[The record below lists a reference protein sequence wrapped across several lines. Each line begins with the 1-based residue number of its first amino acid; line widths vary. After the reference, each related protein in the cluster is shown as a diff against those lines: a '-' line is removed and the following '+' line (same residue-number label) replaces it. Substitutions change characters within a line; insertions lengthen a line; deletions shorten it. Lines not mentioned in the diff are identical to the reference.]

1 MDPNFS
7 GALLVLVVP
16 VCGFFVALLAIDAW
30 GDLDLLAEVD
40 SEGERM
46 IRVLCGSWFDKVGAP
61 KGLGGFL
68 RSVGV
73 WRDEDRLSIEE
84 KRELVRELS
93 KWPESAPEKL
103 QTWSRRDILEILCA
117 EIGKE
122 RKYTSLTKQK
132 MIEYLFRVVSD
143 KKSGEHTK
151 DRDSAQDLC
160 THSPQTPAKRQ
171 RKNDHPSR
179 LPIATDNLQS
189 GDVEEAS
196 DNIRYCKNSACRAT
210 LNIEDAFCKRCS
222 CCICHKYDDNKDP
235 SLWLFCG
242 SENLSQGD
250 SCGLSSHLECVL
262 KHEKGGIMKSGQ
274 CTRLDGGYYCIYCGK
289 VNDLLG
295 CWKKQLMIAKDA
307 RRVDVLCYRI
317 SLSHKLLNLTEKYGS
332 LHEIVETAQ
341 KKLEAEVGSID
352 DLPNMARGIVNRL
365 SVGAE
370 VQKLCACAVD
380 LLDTMRIG
388 GLSATAQVQ
397 QTSSVSSSFI
407 KFEQI
412 SQTSLTVV
420 LDLENNSLL
429 AQEVAGFTVWH
440 RKADTPEYPK
450 KASFSLLNPKRSFLV
465 TELAPATEYMFKVV
479 AFGDTG
485 DLDTCEV
492 GTKTKGISLNN
503 SIGLAPQTTVL
514 EPHCQS
520 PKTNSSGLSNPSE
533 GDESNTN
540 STACADLNKLPE
552 IEFDECEKPEILET
566 EKSLDHAQ
574 KDVGHQKSECKGSTS
589 RAEVP
594 ERDESPG
601 RSDSALDEEPNSTI
615 RTDSTNSMENNQ
627 TSDIPRSENESNA
640 PIVNEM
646 VIVPFVQSNST
657 LPATPCRVEAGTEG
671 SERCSKGKPSV
682 NKFEDGLMKP
692 GMEPGS
698 SSKKR
703 CGGNLEGVNVKD
715 GSLEGAYEYCVKVIR
730 WLECERHIETNFRV
744 KFLTW
749 FSLRATPQ
757 ERRIVNVYVDTL
769 IDDPVSLAGQ
779 LVDTFSETVC
789 SKRPPRVPTGFC
801 AKLWH

>member
-7 GALLVLVVP
+7 
-16 VCGFFVALLAIDAW
+16 
-30 GDLDLLAEVD
+30 
-40 SEGERM
+40 
-46 IRVLCGSWFDKVGAP
+46 
-61 KGLGGFL
+61 
-68 RSVGV
+68 
-73 WRDEDRLSIEE
+73 
-84 KRELVRELS
+84 
-93 KWPESAPEKL
+93 
-103 QTWSRRDILEILCA
+103 

-179 LPIATDNLQS
+179 LPVTTDNLQS

-210 LNIEDAFCKRCS
+210 LNIEDAFCKRC
-222 CCICHKYDDNKDP
+222 
-235 SLWLFCG
+235 
-242 SENLSQGD
+242 
-250 SCGLSSHLECVL
+250 
-262 KHEKGGIMKSGQ
+262 
-274 CTRLDGGYYCIYCGK
+274 
-289 VNDLLG
+289 
-295 CWKKQLMIAKDA
+295 WKKQLMIAKDA
-307 RRVDVLCYRI
+307 RRVD
-317 SLSHKLLNLTEKYGS
+317 
-332 LHEIVETAQ
+332 
-341 KKLEAEVGSID
+341 
-352 DLPNMARGIVNRL
+352 
-365 SVGAE
+365 
-370 VQKLCACAVD
+370 
-380 LLDTMRIG
+380 
-388 GLSATAQVQ
+388 
-397 QTSSVSSSFI
+397 
-407 KFEQI
+407 I

-420 LDLENNSLL
+420 LDLENNTLL

-450 KASFSLLNPKRSFLV
+450 KASFSLLNPKRRFLV

-479 AFGDTG
+479 AFSDTG

-492 GTKTKGISLNN
+492 GIKTKGISLDN
-503 SIGLAPQTTVL
+503 SMGLAPETTVL

-552 IEFDECEKPEILET
+552 IEFDECEKPEILEI
-566 EKSLDHAQ
+566 EKSSDHAQ
-574 KDVGHQKSECKGSTS
+574 KDVGHQKNECKGSTS

-615 RTDSTNSMENNQ
+615 QTDSTNSMENNQ

-640 PIVNEM
+640 PVVNEM

-682 NKFEDGLMKP
+682 NKFEDGSMKP

-703 CGGNLEGVNVKD
+703 CGGTLEGVNVKD
-715 GSLEGAYEYCVKVIR
+715 RSLEGAYEYCVKVIR

>member
-7 GALLVLVVP
+7 GALLVLFVP

-40 SEGERM
+40 FEGNTHDSGL
-46 IRVLCGSWFDKVGAP
+46 VLDPSKCSK
-61 KGLGGFL
+61 
-68 RSVGV
+68 
-73 WRDEDRLSIEE
+73 LSIEE

-93 KWPESAPEKL
+93 KWPETAPEKL

-179 LPIATDNLQS
+179 LPITTDNLQS

-210 LNIEDAFCKRCS
+210 LNIDDAFCKRCR
-222 CCICHKYDDNKDP
+222 
-235 SLWLFCG
+235 
-242 SENLSQGD
+242 EA
-250 SCGLSSHLECVL
+250 V
-262 KHEKGGIMKSGQ
+262 
-274 CTRLDGGYYCIYCGK
+274 
-289 VNDLLG
+289 V
-295 CWKKQLMIAKDA
+295 MI
-307 RRVDVLCYRI
+307 L
-317 SLSHKLLNLTEKYGS
+317 
-332 LHEIVETAQ
+332 Q
-341 KKLEAEVGSID
+341 QEV
-352 DLPNMARGIVNRL
+352 
-365 SVGAE
+365 VGAG
-370 VQKLCACAVD
+370 
-380 LLDTMRIG
+380 TG
-388 GLSATAQVQ
+388 
-397 QTSSVSSSFI
+397 SVSSSFI

-420 LDLENNSLL
+420 LDLENNTSL

-440 RKADTPEYPK
+440 RKVDTPEYPK
-450 KASFSLLNPKRSFLV
+450 KASFSLLNPKRRFLV

-485 DLDTCEV
+485 DLDTREV
-492 GTKTKGISLNN
+492 GIKTKGTSPDN
-503 SIGLAPQTTVL
+503 SMGLAPETTAL

-552 IEFDECEKPEILET
+552 IEFDECEKPEILEI

-574 KDVGHQKSECKGSTS
+574 KDAGHQESECKGSTS

-640 PIVNEM
+640 PVANEM
-646 VIVPFVQSNST
+646 VVVPFVQSNST
-657 LPATPCRVEAGTEG
+657 LPATPCRAEARTEG
-671 SERCSKGKPSV
+671 SERCRKGKPSV

-703 CGGNLEGVNVKD
+703 CVGSLEGVNVKD

>member
-1 MDPNFS
+1 
-7 GALLVLVVP
+7 
-16 VCGFFVALLAIDAW
+16 
-30 GDLDLLAEVD
+30 
-40 SEGERM
+40 
-46 IRVLCGSWFDKVGAP
+46 
-61 KGLGGFL
+61 
-68 RSVGV
+68 
-73 WRDEDRLSIEE
+73 
-84 KRELVRELS
+84 
-93 KWPESAPEKL
+93 
-103 QTWSRRDILEILCA
+103 
-117 EIGKE
+117 
-122 RKYTSLTKQK
+122 
-132 MIEYLFRVVSD
+132 
-143 KKSGEHTK
+143 
-151 DRDSAQDLC
+151 
-160 THSPQTPAKRQ
+160 
-171 RKNDHPSR
+171 
-179 LPIATDNLQS
+179 
-189 GDVEEAS
+189 
-196 DNIRYCKNSACRAT
+196 
-210 LNIEDAFCKRCS
+210 
-222 CCICHKYDDNKDP
+222 
-235 SLWLFCG
+235 
-242 SENLSQGD
+242 
-250 SCGLSSHLECVL
+250 
-262 KHEKGGIMKSGQ
+262 
-274 CTRLDGGYYCIYCGK
+274 
-289 VNDLLG
+289 
-295 CWKKQLMIAKDA
+295 MIAKDA

-332 LHEIVETAQ
+332 LHEIVDTAR

-370 VQKLCACAVD
+370 VQKLCAFAVD
-380 LLDTMRIG
+380 LLDTMHLG
-388 GLSATAQVQ
+388 GLSDTAQVQ
-397 QTSSVSSSFI
+397 RTGSVSSSFI

-420 LDLENNSLL
+420 LDLENNTSL

-440 RKADTPEYPK
+440 RKVDTPEYPK
-450 KASFSLLNPKRSFLV
+450 KASFSLLNPKRRFLV

-485 DLDTCEV
+485 DLDTREV
-492 GTKTKGISLNN
+492 GIKTKGISPDN
-503 SIGLAPQTTVL
+503 SMGLAPETSAL

-552 IEFDECEKPEILET
+552 IEFDECEKPEILEI

-574 KDVGHQKSECKGSTS
+574 KDAGHQESECKGSTS

-640 PIVNEM
+640 PVANEM
-646 VIVPFVQSNST
+646 VVVPFVQSNST
-657 LPATPCRVEAGTEG
+657 LPATPCRAEARTEG
-671 SERCSKGKPSV
+671 SERCRKGKPSV

-703 CGGNLEGVNVKD
+703 CVGSLEGVNVKD

>member
-1 MDPNFS
+1 MTN
-7 GALLVLVVP
+7 
-16 VCGFFVALLAIDAW
+16 
-30 GDLDLLAEVD
+30 
-40 SEGERM
+40 
-46 IRVLCGSWFDKVGAP
+46 K
-61 KGLGGFL
+61 
-68 RSVGV
+68 
-73 WRDEDRLSIEE
+73 LSIEE

-179 LPIATDNLQS
+179 LPVTTDNLQS

-210 LNIEDAFCKRCS
+210 LNIEDAFCKR
-222 CCICHKYDDNKDP
+222 
-235 SLWLFCG
+235 
-242 SENLSQGD
+242 
-250 SCGLSSHLECVL
+250 
-262 KHEKGGIMKSGQ
+262 
-274 CTRLDGGYYCIYCGK
+274 
-289 VNDLLG
+289 

-332 LHEIVETAQ
+332 LHEIVETVW
-341 KKLEAEVGSID
+341 KKLVAEVGSID

-380 LLDTMRIG
+380 LLDTMRLG

-397 QTSSVSSSFI
+397 QTGSVSSSFI

-420 LDLENNSLL
+420 LDLENNTLL

-450 KASFSLLNPKRSFLV
+450 KASFSLLNPKRRFLV

-479 AFGDTG
+479 AFSDTG

-492 GTKTKGISLNN
+492 GIKTKGISLDN
-503 SIGLAPQTTVL
+503 SMGLAPETTVL

-552 IEFDECEKPEILET
+552 IEFDECEKPEILEI
-566 EKSLDHAQ
+566 EKSSDHAQ
-574 KDVGHQKSECKGSTS
+574 KDVGHQKNECKGSTS

-615 RTDSTNSMENNQ
+615 QTDSTNSMENNQ

-640 PIVNEM
+640 PVVNEM

-682 NKFEDGLMKP
+682 NKFEDGSMKP

-703 CGGNLEGVNVKD
+703 CGGTLEGVNVKD
-715 GSLEGAYEYCVKVIR
+715 RSLEGAYEYCVKVIR